1 MAPCSAT
8 RVRRRCDSRPQ
19 KYAASGFIHVPEI
32 PNTIKGYVA
41 HVALGP
47 KASLATHV
55 LGLYLPSEDPEKRA
69 LAMEYVTR
77 AAKTCKEHNTPM
89 YVMGDMNASYY
100 DTDRPCGMATPLDLG
115 YRAWLRGA
123 GLVPLDPGAA
133 SGKQPRAATWGCHR
147 RPGHEAQEPPSQ
159 GEPCASSL
167 PPPGHR
173 IDDVL
178 VLSAMMEEETYKASV
193 EVDTPGTAGNSD
205 HEPLRVCL
213 GAHQFYLAP
222 RPPKGDAP
230 EGQQPRTVLKQPINT
245 AEMNIAK
252 DRIRHTHWR
261 KAAQLQSLIL
271 ESRALAEAA
280 LAEWEGGPL
289 DTRVTSILKEGL
301 ARRGITAALVDEASA
316 ILQEYVVAAYGTLLE
331 TCETRTVG
339 RPGGTRPTRKQCR
352 NLDAARQLHR
362 MAKIPYGVLHN
373 LRSNKGGAHPT
384 LEEFTDVLTAH
395 PMY

>member
-1 MAPCSAT
+1 
-8 RVRRRCDSRPQ
+8 
-19 KYAASGFIHVPEI
+19 
-32 PNTIKGYVA
+32 
-41 HVALGP
+41 
-47 KASLATHV
+47 
-55 LGLYLPSEDPEKRA
+55 
-69 LAMEYVTR
+69 
-77 AAKTCKEHNTPM
+77 
-89 YVMGDMNASYY
+89 
-100 DTDRPCGMATPLDLG
+100 
-115 YRAWLRGA
+115 
-123 GLVPLDPGAA
+123 
-133 SGKQPRAATWGCHR
+133 
-147 RPGHEAQEPPSQ
+147 
-159 GEPCASSL
+159 
-167 PPPGHR
+167 
-173 IDDVL
+173 
-178 VLSAMMEEETYKASV
+178 MMEEETYKASV

-395 PMY
+395 PLYEEALMVGLMPTDEGTPTGCLADLFKHFHKHRCRAMHGLRKIRHDTYRAENKRRLKQLRSLYAKNPKLGRKLIFDGNDAPTSDRPGGDAASRHAQSGNYLCWYYGRIPRVL